1 MLEVSNTAQ
10 QSMKTAAHT
19 HHIPHVDK
27 VNTRY
32 LETLVGYNARRA
44 ALVIIDEFMRRMA
57 VYGLRTVDFS
67 VLSLITHNPGI
78 TSKQLCKALGI
89 QAPNMVSMI
98 NTLVKRKLITRLP
111 HPTDGRA
118 MGLHLTP
125 VGADMMRQAEK
136 TAAELE
142 IDKTAN
148 LSKEERKTLMQLL
161 KKIYK

>member
-1 MLEVSNTAQ
+1 MLDESNTAQ
-10 QSMKTAAHT
+10 PCMKESV
-19 HHIPHVDK
+19 HIPHVDK

-32 LETLVGYNARRA
+32 LETLVGYNARRT
-44 ALVIIDEFMRRMA
+44 ALVIIDEFMQRMA

-78 TSKQLCKALGI
+78 TSKQLCNALGI

-98 NTLVKRKLITRLP
+98 NTLVKRKLITRHP

-118 MGLHLTP
+118 MGLHLTST
-125 VGADMMRQAEK
+125 GADMMRQAEQ

-142 IDKTAN
+142 IDKTSK
-148 LSKEERKTLMQLL
+148 LSKEERKTLLQLL
-161 KKIYK
+161 KKVYK

>member
-1 MLEVSNTAQ
+1 MTAPADNPIAQ
-10 QSMKTAAHT
+10 
-19 HHIPHVDK
+19 HIPHVKK

-32 LETLVGYNARRA
+32 LETLVGYNARRT
-44 ALVIIDEFMRRMA
+44 ALVIIDEFMCRMA
-57 VYGLRTVDFS
+57 VYGLRTIDFS

-78 TSKQLCKALGI
+78 TSKQLCNALGI

-98 NTLVKRKLITRLP
+98 NSLAKRKLITRLP

-125 VGADMMRQAEK
+125 TGADMMRQAEK

-142 IDKTAN
+142 IDKTAK
-148 LSKEERKTLMQLL
+148 LSKDERKTLLLLL

>member
-1 MLEVSNTAQ
+1 MDDECP
-10 QSMKTAAHT
+10 
-19 HHIPHVDK
+19 IPFVDK

-44 ALVIIDEFMRRMA
+44 ALVIIGEFMERMA
-57 VYGLRTVDFS
+57 VYELRTVDFS

-78 TSKQLCKALGI
+78 TSKQLCNTLGI
-89 QAPNMVSMI
+89 QAPNLVSMV
-98 NTLVKRKLITRLP
+98 NALEQRELIKRLP

-118 MGLHLTP
+118 MGLHLTELGEKT
-125 VGADMMRQAEK
+125 VRRAEK

-142 IDKTAN
+142 QDVTAK
-148 LSKEERKTLMQLL
+148 LSPQERKTLMALL

>member
-1 MLEVSNTAQ
+1 MRQESTSVS
-10 QSMKTAAHT
+10 
-19 HHIPHVDK
+19 K

-32 LETLVGYNARRA
+32 LETLVGYNARRT

-67 VLSLITHNPGI
+67 VLSLIMHNPGI
-78 TSKQLCKALGI
+78 TSKQLCIALGI
-89 QAPNMVSMI
+89 HAPNMVSMV
-98 NTLVKRKLITRLP
+98 NALTKRKLISRMP

-125 VGADMMRQAEK
+125 TGADLMRQAEK
-136 TAAELE
+136 TASELE
-142 IDKTAN
+142 IEKTSK
-148 LSKEERKTLMQLL
+148 LSKEERKTLLRLL